1 MSPFNDPWNPGS
13 ISWLWCSSVPS
24 SNPQLFWN
32 RWVEFNETFTNY
44 LSHDVVVRLSSVF
57 VLIRKTFGVF
67 WSKIWTLSLVTNR
80 DHLNRNYFKPLNVD
94 FDETFTNSLSNNAI
108 LHIILSFFHLNDMEI
123 SGVKHGICHWPT
135 KGEPSSC
142 PQLL

>member
-1 MSPFNDPWNPGS
+1 MTLEIQEVYHDYDVRPSPVLTHNSSETAEWNLMKLSQIIYHTMSQCAYLPF
-13 ISWLWCSSVPS
+13 
-24 SNPQLFWN
+24 LFLYE
-32 RWVEFNETFTNY
+32 RLLEFSEAKHGLCHWSLTGTI
-44 LSHDVVVRLSSVF
+44 
-57 VLIRKTFGVF
+57 LIAT
-67 WSKIWTLSLVTNR
+67 TL
-80 DHLNRNYFKPLNVD
+80 KPLNVD